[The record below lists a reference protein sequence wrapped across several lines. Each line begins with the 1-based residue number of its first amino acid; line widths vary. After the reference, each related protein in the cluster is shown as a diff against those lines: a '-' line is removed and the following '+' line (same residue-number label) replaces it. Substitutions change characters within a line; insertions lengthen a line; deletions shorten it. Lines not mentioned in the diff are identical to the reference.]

1 MPGRDTVEA
10 LNLLHARVTRLET
23 QPPRLEEWNLPWKGM
38 SKDEKAAFDQLT
50 AQLAA
55 LKNDYLNSVRILRN
69 DVARLLSGYKE
80 CEDRLDAIEGRGG
93 PAAVTPAAWP
103 APPPP
108 AWPAPPPPAWPAP
121 AWPAQPPPDT
131 QPSAPLPPYSPDAQ
145 KYAQPSRGTGRPAK

>member
-55 LKNDYLNSVRILRN
+55 LKNDYLNSVRVLRN

-108 AWPAPPPPAWPAP
+108 AWPAPAP
-121 AWPAQPPPDT
+121 AWPNPP
-131 QPSAPLPPYSPDAQ
+131 PSAPPPWPPYNPEAPPPNPTAPEYSQHPRA
-145 KYAQPSRGTGRPAK
+145 AAK